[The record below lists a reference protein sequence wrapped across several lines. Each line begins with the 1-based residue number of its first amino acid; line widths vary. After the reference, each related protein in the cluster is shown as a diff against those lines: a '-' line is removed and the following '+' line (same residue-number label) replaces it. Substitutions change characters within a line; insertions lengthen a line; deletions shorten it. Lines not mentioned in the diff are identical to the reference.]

1 MREFLKLSRKN
12 LGNFD
17 GIANFLFGKIN
28 TENINFTYKKYFL
41 LHKTSI
47 ELLFCKA
54 TNIIAEI
61 QRVGNPK
68 RPSK

>member
-1 MREFLKLSRKN
+1 M
-12 LGNFD
+12 
-17 GIANFLFGKIN
+17 
-28 TENINFTYKKYFL
+28 YFL

-47 ELLFCKA
+47 KLLFCKA

-68 RPSK
+68 RPSKLQNSSWVLGSAVKNYINGSDKENRTPCKLERQTL